1 MLYSKSFLIIL
12 YANFIFSQF
21 ISFFW
26 NSISFLFKLASWLMT
41 RIPHQQSSG
50 QTLPLLH
57 SMFLLKSQHC
67 ITTKVCAFI
76 FLWIECLALQK
87 YVPNNQVGVTTDSW
101 SPAEISMSFNTSLCL
116 STVIYCFLSS
126 SKQLCQTFT
135 TLYSLPTHTVVSP
148 LPLQIES
155 ESESHSVMS
164 DSLQPHGL
172 YSPWDSP
179 AHNTGVGSLSLLQGI
194 FPTQGSNP
202 GLLHCRW
209 ILYQLSI

>member
-26 NSISFLFKLASWLMT
+26 NSIAFLFKLASWLMT

-50 QTLPLLH
+50 QTIPFLH
-57 SMFLLKSQHC
+57 SMFLLKSQYC
-67 ITTKVCAFI
+67 ITTKICAFI

-87 YVPNNQVGVTTDSW
+87 YVLNNQVGITTDSW

-116 STVIYCFLSS
+116 STVIYCSLSS

-135 TLYSLPTHTVVSP
+135 TLYSLPTHTIVSP

-155 ESESHSVMS
+155 ESRSVMS

-179 AHNTGVGSLSLLQGI
+179 AQNTGVGSLSLLQGI
-194 FPTQGSNP
+194 FQTQGSNP